1 MKTFKRSEGIF
12 FAEVQG
18 EFFLT
23 LENKDVVVCLNQAAF
38 SILENLD
45 GFTSVDVIKKQFARI
60 TGLESKRADQ
70 SISKIIDTLLELG
83 VIAETEQGGSGKK
96 QQIYIRA
103 AEGKYSM
110 PEVIKSWAG
119 KELAGGMFVN
129 SADGDIHVIVPNVT
143 DGPIK
148 TCPPNTCTIPA
159 GLFSPETIIRTF
171 DQNWRKNFE
180 GFRRFGLGPMIKKG
194 V

>member
-12 FAEVQG
+12 FTEIQG

-23 LENKDVVVCLNQAAF
+23 LENKDVVVCLNQIAF

-45 GFTSVDVIKKQFARI
+45 GFTSVDVIKKQFSRI
-60 TGLESKRADQ
+60 TGLETRKVDQ
-70 SISKIIDTLLELG
+70 SITKLIETLSELG
-83 VIAETEQGGSGKK
+83 VITESEQGGTGKK
-96 QQIYIRA
+96 EQIYFRV
-103 AEGKYSM
+103 AEGKYGV
-110 PEVIKSWAG
+110 PEIIKTWAG

-129 SADGDIHVIVPNVT
+129 TADGDIHVIVPNVT

-180 GFRRFGLGPMIKKG
+180 GFRRFGLGMMVKKG
-194 V
+194 G